1 VFSLIISLLII
12 VVELPTTFL
21 SIIVGYIVILIGF
34 VSVEDELKGKNTID
48 NKNIKR
54 RADI

>member
-1 VFSLIISLLII
+1 
-12 VVELPTTFL
+12 VELPTTFL

-54 RADI
+54 RADK